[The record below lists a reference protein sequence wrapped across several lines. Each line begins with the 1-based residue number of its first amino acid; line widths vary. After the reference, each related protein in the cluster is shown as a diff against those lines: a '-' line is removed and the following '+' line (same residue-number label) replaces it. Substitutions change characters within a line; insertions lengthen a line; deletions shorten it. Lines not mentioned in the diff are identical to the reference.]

1 MRAPSFTP
9 RRVWANKD
17 SHNPTGKLYTFARG
31 PAMRAFFQ
39 ARTHQSHMNV
49 TSTPPPRWLSAAP
62 VLFVLLWATGF
73 VGAGLSMP
81 HSEPFTFLTARFA
94 AVVPLMAVLAFFLR
108 APWPSRSGAVN
119 AIFVGAVI
127 HGIYLGAVFWVV
139 DRGMPTGVSALIVGL
154 QPLLTAIIAGWLL
167 GDDVQPRHWF
177 ALVLGLAGVVA
188 VLWPKLNL
196 QDSGITAVTVI
207 AGFVGVSAISL
218 GSVFQKRFGGGIH
231 LVTGAVWQYV
241 GAALATGLAALAFED
256 GIIIWNQDVVIAF
269 LWLTLVLSIG
279 AVSLYMV
286 MIRHGQVSKV
296 STVFYL
302 VPALAALIGWVM
314 FGETLNLLQISGM
327 AVCALAV
334 AIATRPERSAE

>member
-1 MRAPSFTP
+1 MPAAP
-9 RRVWANKD
+9 
-17 SHNPTGKLYTFARG
+17 LRG
-31 PAMRAFFQ
+31 
-39 ARTHQSHMNV
+39 QSYKHGRNQIQMNV

-94 AVVPLMAVLAFFLR
+94 AVVPFMAGLAYFLR
-108 APWPSRSGAVN
+108 SPWPSTSGVLN

-127 HGIYLGAVFWVV
+127 HGIYLGAVFWVI

-154 QPLLTAIIAGWLL
+154 QPLLTAIIAGWVLD
-167 GDDVQPRHWF
+167 DDVRPRHWF
-177 ALVLGLAGVVA
+177 ALILGLAGVVA

-196 QDSGITAVTVI
+196 QDSGINPVTI
-207 AGFVGVSAISL
+207 TAGFVGVSAISL
-218 GSVFQKRFGGGIH
+218 GTVFQKRFGSRVH

-241 GAALATGLAALAFED
+241 GAALATGIAALLFEE

-314 FGETLNLLQISGM
+314 FGETLSLLQIVGM
-327 AVCALAV
+327 TVCALAV
-334 AIATRPERSAE
+334 AIATRPERSVG